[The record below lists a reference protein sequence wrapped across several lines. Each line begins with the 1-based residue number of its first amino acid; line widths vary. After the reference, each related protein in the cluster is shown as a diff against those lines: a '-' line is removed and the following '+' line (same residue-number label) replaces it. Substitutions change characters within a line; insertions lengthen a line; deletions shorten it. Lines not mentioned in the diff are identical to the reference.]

1 MYSGTTRRD
10 DLARALMVTSTILR
24 KPLVPSYTA
33 VLICRMRI
41 TIFPEC
47 RAAARSN
54 SLIFVKPSWN
64 TDGKHKIPLAWA
76 PPLKSHLEVS
86 LVGLNLWAIPTPLQG
101 MGSAGAAEM
110 PAPAQNSSMN
120 QDWMHTWTHH
130 EHPIP
135 PQEPSVTH
143 RQSWPADHSPGF
155 SIQENGSISDWGG
168 KADKSPPYKAPRNK
182 HLGWTPFNQPLSN
195 VSPFHL

>member
-1 MYSGTTRRD
+1 
-10 DLARALMVTSTILR
+10 MVTSTILR

-33 VLICRMRI
+33 VLLCRMRI

-47 RAAARSN
+47 RAAARFN

-76 PPLKSHLEVS
+76 PH
-86 LVGLNLWAIPTPLQG
+86 LNLTWKSPLWVLICERSPLHCREWDLQVQQRCLRPHRTAPWIRTECTPGPTMSTQFHPKSLQSLT
-101 MGSAGAAEM
+101 GS
-110 PAPAQNSSMN
+110 PDLQI
-120 QDWMHTWTHH
+120 THQVLAFRRTVPFQI
-130 EHPIP
+130 EEERQINP
-135 PQEPSVTH
+135 PP
-143 RQSWPADHSPGF
+143 PPPPP
-155 SIQENGSISDWGG
+155 
-168 KADKSPPYKAPRNK
+168 PPYKAPRNE